1 VKTFLE
7 MLSVFVLAAAVATAA
22 DVEGAEVGIPQMTVQ
37 RSPVL
42 DVLAAFPST
51 EKTCRGRRTMHGL
64 YMIDQGS
71 HITHEDVAVAAS
83 QRRHMRVWRWT

>member
-1 VKTFLE
+1 
-7 MLSVFVLAAAVATAA
+7 MLSVFVLAVAVATTA
-22 DVEGAEVGIPQMTVQ
+22 DVEGAEVGSPQMTVQ
-37 RSPVL
+37 RSPIL
-42 DVLAAFPST
+42 DVLAAFPPT
-51 EKTCRGRRTMHGL
+51 EEACRGQRTVHGL